1 MVPSS
6 QAEQDGISQLV
17 PIFAAGGTRLSTH
30 IGILTALEE
39 LKIHFEHLVGVSGG
53 SIVSSL
59 YASGMPLDE
68 IKNLALN
75 TNFHQLRGF
84 SLFTLIRQG
93 GLCSGDRF
101 EQWIDDRLKGVTFKD
116 LPKDLH
122 IVASDVK
129 SCKPVIFNKDNT
141 PDLKVS
147 QAVRFSMSIPL
158 IFSFKSFEQY
168 LMVDGSVLSEEAL
181 YRDWSKKGIP
191 VLCFRLRAECYYED
205 VPLNGLFPIKNYI
218 LLLIRAFMTTMS
230 REYINEDFWH
240 NTVIINIGDISP
252 VNFNLTKE
260 QKLELFCCGYETA
273 KAVIPWK
280 LLKQKVPT
288 DNREKNLI

>member
-1 MVPSS
+1 MVLSS
-6 QAEQDGISQLV
+6 VRAEQNGKVSQLV

-30 IGILTALEE
+30 IGIITALEE
-39 LKIHFEHLVGVSGG
+39 LNIHFEHLVGVSGG

-59 YASGMPLDE
+59 YASGMPLNE
-68 IKNLALN
+68 IKELALTTDFN
-75 TNFHQLRGF
+75 QFRGF
-84 SLFTLIRQG
+84 SLLTLIRQG

-101 EQWIDDRLKGVTFKD
+101 EQWIDNQLKGATFKD

-122 IVASDVK
+122 IVASDLK
-129 SCKPVIFNKDNT
+129 SCQPVIFNKDNT
-141 PDLKVS
+141 PDVKVS
-147 QAVRFSMSIPL
+147 LAVRFSMSIPL
-158 IFSFKSFEQY
+158 VFSFKTFDKY

-230 REYINEDFWH
+230 REYVNEDFWH
-240 NTVIINIGDISP
+240 NTVIVNIGNISP
-252 VNFNLTKE
+252 INFNMTKE
-260 QKLELFCCGYETA
+260 QKLELFQCGYETTI
-273 KAVIPWK
+273 KVVPWK
-280 LLKQKVPT
+280 LLKQKAPLVGS
-288 DNREKNLI
+288 